1 MGFIEDLNKRRRV
14 LSDVINNEEYSGI
27 REIVE
32 DLYPDRAHF
41 IFELLQNAEDTGA
54 SEVTFTLEKDS
65 LYFEH
70 NGRPFN
76 EKDVEA
82 ITNIGKGTKRN
93 DTDKIGKF
101 GIGFKAVFLYSETPH
116 IWSPTYSFK
125 ITDLVLP
132 FEIEKDKNIGSCTRF
147 NFPFNNP
154 EKPREIAYKEV
165 AAGLENLSETVLLF
179 LNSISL
185 INWTCNGSNGHIS
198 RNNISKDHIN
208 ITITKNE
215 KEIKNDHYLRFSKEI
230 KIEERCS
237 QNVSIAYKLE
247 FLKNIIKYDKR
258 NEFSKQFKII
268 PVNPGLVSV
277 FFPAEKETSG
287 LRFHVNAPFIPELSR
302 ASIKDTAANEPLF
315 GEIAEVAAQSLHSIK
330 KLGLLNVDF
339 LAVLPNHKDTIPERY
354 DVIRQSIVDEMNN
367 EPLTPTQSR
376 GHEPAK
382 NLLQAKAS
390 LKELIS
396 ESDLKFF
403 FKDSDQKLK
412 WAIGASLRNSDQE
425 YFLEGL
431 SIKTWDIDNFIKLL
445 SEKFLYKKYLEND
458 IVDEKYMNWL
468 SKKSVKWHQN
478 FYSLLYDVFTNYNSF
493 IRTYNYDMLNKMKIV
508 RLSDGN
514 YSVGSECYF
523 PTDDVEHDDVLP
535 RVDKRIYETG
545 KEKNP
550 NLKPRDFLEK
560 IGVSDVDEEEE
571 MKGLLKSKYRWP
583 NTSGHTIKDLSKFIN
598 FLDKF
603 PANADI
609 FSMFYILKDI
619 YGNWRK
625 PSEIFIDMPSFKT
638 GLSLYYNVIGEETKP
653 TALSEDYCKKID
665 LEKLISFTKAI
676 GVIHS
681 LPVKIVRCHYNPQWS
696 YLASGGG
703 RCGDNINEDYTI
715 KELDK
720 LIDSP
725 NLELSKLVW
734 QTMNSLDT
742 KYLTATFRW
751 SQKSGSK
758 HADSQLIHMLKNKA
772 WVPQKKE
779 GFKKPCDSVAE
790 KLPEGFSYD
799 GGKEWL
805 KKIEFGKTYQLQTEE
820 YQIKANSVKELGFES
835 IEEAQKLSGCI
846 NNLKQ
851 YGMNVSDLLA
861 YIDRE
866 IEKKKVAFP
875 VRDIMNIERREG
887 KMIEQFNE
895 SPDKRYEKRE
905 RKVRVT
911 DKEFREMAYE
921 KLKMEY
927 TNDSGQLFCQICKD
941 IMPFKKLDGEY
952 YFETVEL
959 LSKEFFTREHEAQYI
974 CLCPLCSAMYNEFVK
989 RDLEKMGNIRN
1000 QIIEN
1005 AAFLVN
1011 VSLGGLNTSIQ
1022 FVGTHWHDIKQ
1033 ILNLNL
1039 KQKEQS

>member
-258 NEFSKQFKII
+258 NEFFKQFKII

-458 IVDEKYMNWL
+458 NDDEKYMNWL

-653 TALSEDYCKKID
+653 TALSEDYCKKND

-835 IEEAQKLSGCI
+835 IEEAQKICELI
-846 NNLKQ
+846 NSFKQ
-851 YGMNVSDLLA
+851 NGMTVDDFVANMK
-861 YIDRE
+861 RE
-866 IEKKKVAFP
+866 IEKNKTAFP
-875 VRDIMNIERREG
+875 VKNVIDRERREERL
-887 KMIEQFNE
+887 IEQFNE
-895 SPDKRYEKRE
+895 SPDKKYEKHE
-905 RKVRVT
+905 INVRVNIEEIR
-911 DKEFREMAYE
+911 KMAKN
-921 KLKMEY
+921 KLKKEY
-927 TNDSGQLFCQICKD
+927 TDESDHLICQICEKE
-941 IMPFKKLDGEY
+941 MPFKKLNGEY
-952 YFETVEL
+952 YFEAVEL
-959 LSKEFFTREHEAQYI
+959 LSEEFFSREHEAQYI
-974 CLCPLCSAMYNEFVK
+974 CLCPLCSAMYTELIK
-989 RDLEKMGNIRN
+989 RDKGKLRIVRDS
-1000 QIIEN
+1000 IIEN
-1005 AAFLVN
+1005 KDFRVKLL
-1011 VSLGGLNTSIQ
+1011 LGKLNTSIK
-1022 FVGTHWHDIKQ
+1022 FVETHLHDIKL
-1033 ILNLNL
+1033 ILNLSL
-1039 KQKEQS
+1039 K